1 MDTSIGTA
9 QERAALLHTPEL
21 QDSDAQ
27 HHTAAMLDL
36 PTKTVD
42 EDVAEGL
49 EFEHNLTF
57 RQAFGIYY
65 KAILWCLVISTCV
78 IMEGYDQILVQSFFA
93 YPQFQIKFGEYVGRG
108 PTGYQLSAPWQA
120 VLSNASGVGAF
131 FGALLNGPLVS
142 RFGHK
147 AVLLGA
153 LISLSSFIFITFF
166 AQTAAV
172 LLVGQF
178 LAGFPWGVFATT
190 APAYASECLPVI
202 LRVYFTS
209 FTNMCFIIGQLIAA
223 GVLRGFQSREDE
235 WAFRIPFAVQWIWP
249 TFLIPLVALAPTS
262 PWHEVR
268 HGRLDAAERSLRRL
282 QVESPLADPK
292 KALAAIVYTNKLEEE
307 LEVGTSYWDCLKK
320 FELRRTEIACMA
332 FIGQPLVGLNLGYN
346 STYFFERI
354 GLPTATT
361 YSLNIGTTGLALL
374 ATFLNWFILMP
385 RFGRRR
391 IYLTGTGVMMGVLLL
406 IGILQIWGYHTGVGF
421 TQAALCLFWTFVFQ
435 LSVGQLGWALPAEVG
450 STRLRQ
456 KTVCLA
462 RNAYYMVNV
471 TCSVLQSY
479 FINPTAWDLSGYTG
493 FIWGGT
499 CFCVLLWAFFRLPE
513 TKGRTYEELD
523 VLFSQKISA
532 RKFESTN
539 VGQLTHRERERE
551 PLVQGEVE

>member
-120 VLSNASGVGAF
+120 ALSNASGVGAF
-131 FGALLNGPLVS
+131 FGALLNG
-142 RFGHK
+142 
-147 AVLLGA
+147 
-153 LISLSSFIFITFF
+153 
-166 AQTAAV
+166 
-172 LLVGQF
+172 
-178 LAGFPWGVFATT
+178 
-190 APAYASECLPVI
+190 
-202 LRVYFTS
+202 

-320 FELRRTEIACMA
+320 FELQRTEIACMA
-332 FIGQPLVGLNLGYN
+332 FIGQPLVGLNLG
-346 STYFFERI
+346 
-354 GLPTATT
+354 
-361 YSLNIGTTGLALL
+361 
-374 ATFLNWFILMP
+374 
-385 RFGRRR
+385 
-391 IYLTGTGVMMGVLLL
+391 
-406 IGILQIWGYHTGVGF
+406 
-421 TQAALCLFWTFVFQ
+421 C
-435 LSVGQLGWALPAEVG
+435 
-450 STRLRQ
+450 
-456 KTVCLA
+456 K
-462 RNAYYMVNV
+462 
-471 TCSVLQSY
+471 
-479 FINPTAWDLSGYTG
+479 
-493 FIWGGT
+493 
-499 CFCVLLWAFFRLPE
+499 
-513 TKGRTYEELD
+513 
-523 VLFSQKISA
+523 
-532 RKFESTN
+532 
-539 VGQLTHRERERE
+539 
-551 PLVQGEVE
+551 

>member
-1 MDTSIGTA
+1 MGMYPRDGIIFHVV
-9 QERAALLHTPEL
+9 R
-21 QDSDAQ
+21 
-27 HHTAAMLDL
+27 
-36 PTKTVD
+36 K
-42 EDVAEGL
+42 
-49 EFEHNLTF
+49 LTN
-57 RQAFGIYY
+57 
-65 KAILWCLVISTCV
+65 IS
-78 IMEGYDQILVQSFFA
+78 
-93 YPQFQIKFGEYVGRG
+93 R
-108 PTGYQLSAPWQA
+108 
-120 VLSNASGVGAF
+120 
-131 FGALLNGPLVS
+131 PLVS

-249 TFLIPLVALAPTS
+249 TFLIPLVALAPKS

-332 FIGQPLVGLNLGYN
+332 FIGQPLVGLNLGCKYLKTHS
-346 STYFFERI
+346 STI
-354 GLPTATT
+354 PLT
-361 YSLNIGTTGLALL
+361 NI
-374 ATFLNWFILMP
+374 
-385 RFGRRR
+385 
-391 IYLTGTGVMMGVLLL
+391 
-406 IGILQIWGYHTGVGF
+406 
-421 TQAALCLFWTFVFQ
+421 
-435 LSVGQLGWALPAEVG
+435 
-450 STRLRQ
+450 
-456 KTVCLA
+456 A
-462 RNAYYMVNV
+462 R
-471 TCSVLQSY
+471 
-479 FINPTAWDLSGYTG
+479 
-493 FIWGGT
+493 
-499 CFCVLLWAFFRLPE
+499 
-513 TKGRTYEELD
+513 
-523 VLFSQKISA
+523 
-532 RKFESTN
+532 
-539 VGQLTHRERERE
+539 
-551 PLVQGEVE
+551 

>member
-93 YPQFQIKFGEYVGRG
+93 YPQFQIKFGE
-108 PTGYQLSAPWQA
+108 
-120 VLSNASGVGAF
+120 
-131 FGALLNGPLVS
+131 PL
-142 RFGHK
+142 
-147 AVLLGA
+147 
-153 LISLSSFIFITFF
+153 
-166 AQTAAV
+166 TAAV

-332 FIGQPLVGLNLGYN
+332 FIGQPLVGLNLG
-346 STYFFERI
+346 
-354 GLPTATT
+354 L
-361 YSLNIGTTGLALL
+361 
-374 ATFLNWFILMP
+374 
-385 RFGRRR
+385 
-391 IYLTGTGVMMGVLLL
+391 
-406 IGILQIWGYHTGVGF
+406 
-421 TQAALCLFWTFVFQ
+421 
-435 LSVGQLGWALPAEVG
+435 
-450 STRLRQ
+450 
-456 KTVCLA
+456 
-462 RNAYYMVNV
+462 
-471 TCSVLQSY
+471 LQSY
-479 FINPTAWDLSGYTG
+479 FINPTAWDLSGYT
-493 FIWGGT
+493 
-499 CFCVLLWAFFRLPE
+499 
-513 TKGRTYEELD
+513 D
-523 VLFSQKISA
+523 
-532 RKFESTN
+532 STN
-539 VGQLTHRERERE
+539 AQ
-551 PLVQGEVE
+551 